1 MMLTSVPRRES
12 CHPYEG
18 NYVKDL
24 LCLGRALSDTIIVD
38 NSPHSYV
45 FQVWLSPSCMVPP
58 LIMHSERYRVFDSC
72 MQPECAVPIGTFID
86 EKDDTELLDI
96 LPILHEMRTVD
107 DVREVLGLRVA
118 QLHAKQRSSAQQKAR
133 FAQRYG

>member
-1 MMLTSVPRRES
+1 M
-12 CHPYEG
+12 
-18 NYVKDL
+18 
-24 LCLGRALSDTIIVD
+24 GRALSDTIIVD

-45 FQVWLSPSCMVPP
+45 FQVCCLPCCSHAIDD
-58 LIMHSERYRVFDSC
+58 LLRVLQGLQLC

-107 DVREVLGLRVA
+107 DVREVLGLRIA